1 MVRASRGKRP
11 AADSPVGGAI
21 FFTDATKNGS
31 GNVKR
36 RVRKFTLLAIFSIC
50 GFIALF
56 AAAFMLRLS
65 QGPVTLT
72 FLKGPIETAINSN
85 LAGYRVDLENAV
97 IERDRDSGQPRVR
110 LRNVVLQNPAGDT
123 IARAP
128 RAAIG
133 IDGAALFAGRLVPRQ
148 LELIGPRIELY
159 RDLNGKLSLGFGK
172 VRSADA
178 QTQPQGELASES
190 DAEPID
196 DATPALQLRDFLEKE
211 LLSGG
216 RGATAV
222 STLETVKVSNAT
234 LVLFDEFNQA
244 NWNAPS
250 ANLVFRRMP
259 YGFALFA
266 DITIATGKEPWRSE
280 FVANYRSASRSFA
293 LSARIFDLVPADLS
307 DKVFALHRLA
317 QVRFPLSGKAEFEF
331 TDEGVITRAT
341 AELTASRGIVG
352 FPGYIADPIAIEE
365 GLLRFDLDPVSGTV
379 LISDST
385 LGLGGTQTQLE
396 GKIVPQRL
404 DDGRLS
410 ALDISLMAKNLSMA
424 SSGQKGG
431 LQFERVELQGLASV
445 VESRFDIQD
454 LVLQTGNAGL
464 RVRGSFE
471 GGEEAIG
478 IRLSGV
484 MRNLP
489 VSVVQKLWPPIIA
502 PNTRKWL
509 NANVSKGLVPE
520 GQFQINVPGEAIAR
534 AFEGTPI
541 ADNMVDLRFSLRDVE
556 TRYFAQLPP
565 ISGASGSGRLQGN
578 RFEVMLE
585 NGTVKLGSGGAMHF
599 ISGKLEAPTLN
610 AKVVPVTIHVEA
622 KGNAEHLL
630 ELLDYDPLNYASA
643 AGLEPNRI
651 GGAADVGIDVA
662 LRFQKTKR
670 PVIEMRAQ
678 AGVADIRLKG
688 VFEQADI
695 DGGAMTFTYGGGMI
709 SAKGTVQLNRVSTFL
724 QWSRAVGK
732 NVPSQETVALEAE
745 LDDQE
750 RAKLGLDMGGFVR
763 GPVRIKLKADQPRG
777 KLARAKVEAVLTK
790 AELRVD
796 AMRWW
801 RPPGIESH
809 ASFDVDFTDPGR
821 RRIQN
826 IKIDGGNISVRGEVV
841 LGPQGELLSADFP
854 KIELDDENRF
864 RMKLRRKDGAAMASV
879 TGEAFDARQLING
892 MFKPDG
898 AVTALPQA
906 EPVPVTIQAKIG
918 RVYANRGEVITDVE
932 GRLTVLGNMV
942 QDADIQG
949 TFLSGAPVTY
959 KITPAD
965 GYRDMRVTI
974 RDAGA
979 GLRAANIYSKA
990 SGGQLELTAQL
1001 GVGRDASVKRGLL
1014 TIRNFEIRDETTLS
1028 EIERQDHAVRT
1039 KPSGPRNQGLAFTKL
1054 TMPFSSD
1061 QDYVRIGDS
1070 LIKGPELGASVQ
1082 GIIRK
1087 RDGALD
1093 IGGTIIPAYEL
1104 NSALSGVPLLGDI
1117 LTGGKGQ
1124 GVFGVNF
1131 ALRGTMQQ
1139 PRFVVNPVSALT
1151 PGIFRRI
1158 FDMGGNYSEQPP
1170 KKQRVGPSN

>member
-11 AADSPVGGAI
+11 AADSPVRGAI
-21 FFTDATKNGS
+21 FFAKATKNGS
-31 GNVKR
+31 VDVKWT
-36 RVRKFTLLAIFSIC
+36 VRKLTLLAIVSVC

-56 AAAFMLRLS
+56 AVAFMVRLS

-110 LRNVVLQNPAGDT
+110 LRNVVLQNAAGDT

-133 IDGAALFAGRLVPRQ
+133 IDGAAIFTGRLVPRQ
-148 LELIGPRIELY
+148 LELIGPRIEFY
-159 RDLNGKLSLGFGK
+159 RDLNGALSLGFAK
-172 VRSADA
+172 VRSTDA
-178 QTQPQGELASES
+178 QGQPQEEPGSA
-190 DAEPID
+190 AQTEPID

-211 LLSGG
+211 LMSSG

-244 NWNAPS
+244 SWNAPS
-250 ANLVFRRMP
+250 SNLVFRRMP

-266 DITIATGKEPWRSE
+266 DITVATGKEPWRSE
-280 FVANYRSASRSFA
+280 LVANYRSASRSFS

-331 TDEGVITRAT
+331 TDDGVIKRAT

-365 GLLRFDLDPVSGTV
+365 GLLRFDLDPATGTV

-385 LGLGGTQTQLE
+385 LRLGGTQTQLD

-410 ALDISLMAKNLSMA
+410 ALDISLTAKNLSMR
-424 SSGQKGG
+424 SSGQKDG
-431 LQFERVELQGLASV
+431 LQFERIELQGLASV
-445 VESRFDIQD
+445 VENRFDILD
-454 LVLQTGNAGL
+454 LVLQTGNAGV

-478 IRLSGV
+478 VRLNGV
-484 MRNLP
+484 LRNLP

-509 NANVSKGLVPE
+509 NANVSKGVLPE
-520 GQFQINVPGEAIAR
+520 GEFHINVPGEAIAR
-534 AFEGTPI
+534 AFEGIPI

-556 TRYFAQLPP
+556 TRYFAKLPP

-578 RFEVMLE
+578 RFELMLE
-585 NGTVKLGSGGAMHF
+585 NGTVNLASGGAMHF
-599 ISGKLEAPTLN
+599 IGGKLVAPTLN
-610 AKVVPVTIHVEA
+610 AKIVPVSVHVDAE
-622 KGNAEHLL
+622 GGAEHLL
-630 ELLDYDPLNYASA
+630 ELLDYDPLKYASA
-643 AGLEPNRI
+643 AGLQPSRI
-651 GGAADVGIDVA
+651 GGSADVDIDVN

-670 PVIEMRAQ
+670 PVIEMNAEAQ
-678 AGVADIRLKG
+678 VADIRLKG

-695 DGGAMTFTYGGGMI
+695 DGGAMTFNYGRGMI
-709 SAKGTVQLNRVSTFL
+709 SAKGTVQLNRVPTFL
-724 QWSRAVGK
+724 EWSRAVGK
-732 NVPSQETVALEAE
+732 NVPSQETLGLEAE

-777 KLARAKVEAVLTK
+777 KIARAKVEAILTK
-790 AELRVD
+790 AELRID

-801 RPPGIESH
+801 RPPGIESR
-809 ASFDVDFTDPGR
+809 ATFDVDFTEPDR
-821 RRIQN
+821 RRVQN

-841 LGPQGELLSADFP
+841 LGSKGELLSADFP

-864 RMKLRRKDGAAMASV
+864 RMKLRRKDGVATASV
-879 TGEAFDARQLING
+879 TGETFDARQLIIG
-892 MFKPDG
+892 MFKHDTP
-898 AVTALPQA
+898 VPQVD
-906 EPVPVTIQAKIG
+906 PVPVTIQAKFA

-932 GRLTVLGNMV
+932 GSLTVLDNVV

-959 KITPAD
+959 RITPAD

-979 GLRAANIYSKA
+979 ALRAANLYSKA
-990 SGGQLELTAQL
+990 AGGQLELTAQL
-1001 GVGRDASVKRGLL
+1001 GMGHDASVKRGML
-1014 TIRNFEIRDETTLS
+1014 TIRNFEIRDENTIA
-1028 EIERQDHAVRT
+1028 EIERQDHSVRS
-1039 KPSGPRNQGLAFTKL
+1039 KPSGPRNQGLSFTKL

-1061 QDYVRIGDS
+1061 PDYVRIGDS
-1070 LIKGPELGASVQ
+1070 LVKGPEIGASVQ

-1104 NSALSGVPLLGDI
+1104 NSALSGIPLVGDI

-1158 FDMGGNYSEQPP
+1158 FDMGGNYSDQPP
-1170 KKQRVGPSN
+1170 KKPRGVGPSN

>member
-1 MVRASRGKRP
+1 MQQE
-11 AADSPVGGAI
+11 
-21 FFTDATKNGS
+21 NGFC
-31 GNVKR
+31 NVKR
-36 RVRKFTLLAIFSIC
+36 TVRKFTLLAFVSIC
-50 GFIALF
+50 GFIVLF
-56 AAAFMLRLS
+56 VAAFMLRLS

-97 IERDRDSGQPRVR
+97 VERDRDSGQPRVR
-110 LRNVVLQNPAGDT
+110 LRNVVLQNAQGET

-133 IDGAALFAGRLVPRQ
+133 IDGTAIFAGRLVPRQ
-148 LELIGPRIELY
+148 LELIGPRIEFY
-159 RDLNGKLSLGFGK
+159 RDLNGMLRLGFGK
-172 VRSADA
+172 VRSAES
-178 QTQPQGELASES
+178 ELPSQEVSAPED

-196 DATPALQLRDFLEKE
+196 DAAPALQLRDFLEKE
-211 LLSGG
+211 LLAKG
-216 RGATAV
+216 RGDTAV
-222 STLETVKVSNAT
+222 STLETVKISDAT

-266 DITIATGKEPWRSE
+266 DISVATGREPWRSE
-280 FVANYRSASRSFA
+280 LVANYRGASRSFA
-293 LSARIFDLVPADLS
+293 VSARIFDLVPADLS
-307 DKVFALHRLA
+307 DKIFALHRLA

-331 TDEGVITRAT
+331 TEEGLITKAT
-341 AELTASRGIVG
+341 AELTASRGIIG

-365 GLLRFDLDPVSGTV
+365 GLLRLDLDPVSGTV

-385 LGLGGTQTQLE
+385 LGLGGSQAQLE
-396 GKIVPQRL
+396 GKIVPVRL
-404 DDGRLS
+404 DDGRLT
-410 ALDISLMAKNLSMA
+410 ALDISMIAKNLSMA
-424 SSGQKGG
+424 ASDQRDG
-431 LQFERVELQGLASV
+431 LQFKRVELKGVASV
-445 VESRFDIQD
+445 SESRFDIED
-454 LVLQTGNAGL
+454 LVLQTGSAGV

-478 IRLSGV
+478 VRLSGV
-484 MRNLP
+484 MRDLP
-489 VSVVQKLWPPIIA
+489 LSVVQKLWPPIIA

-509 NANVSKGLVPE
+509 NTNVTRGTVPE

-541 ADNMVDLRFSLRDVE
+541 ADHMVDARFTLTDVE
-556 TRYFAQLPP
+556 TRYFAKLPP

-578 RFEVMLE
+578 RFDLMLE
-585 NGTVKLGSGGAMHF
+585 NGTVRLPSGGTMAF
-599 ISGKLEAPTLN
+599 LNGTLEAPTLN
-610 AKVVPVTIHVEA
+610 AKVVPVTIKVKA
-622 KGNAEHLL
+622 KGGADHLL
-630 ELLDYDPLNYASA
+630 ELLDQEPLNYASA
-643 AGLEPNRI
+643 AGIEPSRI
-651 GGAADVGIDVA
+651 GGSTDLGIDVD
-662 LRFQKTKR
+662 LGFEKMKR
-670 PVIEMRAQ
+670 PVIVMRAK
-678 AGVADIRLKG
+678 AAVADVRLNG

-695 DGGAMTFTYGGGMI
+695 DDGAMTFTYGSGTI
-709 SAKGTVQLNRVSTFL
+709 SGEGTVQLNRVPTYL
-724 QWSRAVGK
+724 QWTRTVGK
-732 NVPSQETVALEAE
+732 NIPTQETLELEAE
-745 LDDQE
+745 LDDAE
-750 RAKLGLDMGGFVR
+750 RAKLGLDMAGFVR

-777 KLARAKVEAVLTK
+777 KLARAKVEAILTK

-801 RPPGIESH
+801 RPPGIESR
-809 ASFDVDFTDPGR
+809 ATFDVDFTDPER

-826 IKIDGGNISVRGEVV
+826 LRIDGGNISVRGEVTV
-841 LGPQGELLSADFP
+841 GAEGELLSADFP

-864 RMKLRRKDGAAMASV
+864 RMKMRRKDGAATASV

-892 MFKPDG
+892 MFKPDPGGQAAGKG
-898 AVTALPQA
+898 AKA
-906 EPVPVTIQAKIG
+906 VPITIQAKID
-918 RVYANRGEVITDVE
+918 RVYANRGEVITGVE
-932 GRLTVLGNMV
+932 GQLTVSGNMV
-942 QDADIQG
+942 QAADIQG
-949 TFLSGAPVTY
+949 TFLSGAPATF
-959 KITPAD
+959 KITPLED
-965 GYRDMRVTI
+965 YRDMRVAI

-979 GLRAANIYSKA
+979 ALRAANIYSKA

-1001 GVGRDASVKRGLL
+1001 GAGADSSVKRGLL
-1014 TIRNFEIRDETTLS
+1014 VIRNFEIRDETAL
-1028 EIERQDHAVRT
+1028 EQIERQDHAVRT

-1054 TMPFSSD
+1054 TMPFSSNR
-1061 QDYVRIGDS
+1061 DYVRIGDS
-1070 LIKGPELGASVQ
+1070 LIKGPEMGASVQ
-1082 GIIRK
+1082 GVIRK

-1139 PRFVVNPVSALT
+1139 PRFVVNPVSALA

-1158 FDMGGNYSEQPP
+1158 FDMGGNYPEQPP
-1170 KKQRVGPSN
+1170 KRLLRTGPSN